1 MCSTRGERAH
11 SMNTY
16 NVSTQGSPE
25 EYYKDQDPDCVC
37 SSALIWNQPPP
48 PTNMNNHDA
57 MRGGG
62 HGYGSTEHQAQVEE
76 LSFFFF
82 LELSTKRFSV
92 DFSNKTIPFP
102 LLRRFSNSRLQHQYK
117 CWRRLEGGLHIQDDK
132 FRWIHV
138 QFQSHG
144 KSQRAGTPEEGDE
157 AITFIRLWTEEEEEN
172 SLELW
177 LSSLLLGTDWMK
189 CAKDD
194 DTRWLENGYE
204 GIDLWCLAVSSRR
217 HIQSLHEWTGNKLMA
232 VSLAS
237 SALLWSYTQT
247 TVHPAIDD
255 VAPNTRVLCSRRP
268 AEEEMSVSPVWGQIS
283 W

>member
-25 EYYKDQDPDCVC
+25 EYYKDPDCVC

-48 PTNMNNHDA
+48 LPPTIMNNHDA

-62 HGYGSTEHQAQVEE
+62 HGSTEPNTKQAQVEE
-76 LSFFFF
+76 LSFFFYF

-132 FRWIHV
+132 FR
-138 QFQSHG
+138 
-144 KSQRAGTPEEGDE
+144 
-157 AITFIRLWTEEEEEN
+157 
-172 SLELW
+172 
-177 LSSLLLGTDWMK
+177 
-189 CAKDD
+189 
-194 DTRWLENGYE
+194 
-204 GIDLWCLAVSSRR
+204 
-217 HIQSLHEWTGNKLMA
+217 
-232 VSLAS
+232 
-237 SALLWSYTQT
+237 
-247 TVHPAIDD
+247 
-255 VAPNTRVLCSRRP
+255 
-268 AEEEMSVSPVWGQIS
+268 
-283 W
+283 